1 MTAGSPIDVARVLAR
16 EYGYGLEPVNY
27 VRGVAMSG
35 RMRLHRLERDGDD
48 PVPSIVEA
56 VEPFVGGDVSTMLGA
71 VDGSVLSG
79 YVWADELS
87 EATGDE
93 RYARLLEQIAS
104 GYLEMRADGLPAAVD
119 PGYRVE
125 DVFFAGALLG
135 RAFKTSG
142 DEQYARALT
151 GFLERVDAQPDSGLW
166 WHCNASPF
174 TWGRGNAFAALGFA
188 EALSYLPTDGPGRA
202 ALEAKHGAHLE
213 ALIAHQDSSG
223 AWRQVIDRP
232 DSYLELTAT
241 AIIGY
246 AIVRGMR
253 SGWLSRDLESVAAR
267 AWGAV
272 AERVDE
278 AGMVRDSCPGTGP
291 LPTLEAYLQREPIS
305 GHDDRAGSTA
315 LWFAVEYAAYLR
327 IGSA

>member
-1 MTAGSPIDVARVLAR
+1 MTAGSPIEVARVLAG

-35 RMRLHRLERDGDD
+35 RLRLHHLERSGGD
-48 PVPSIVEA
+48 PAPSIVEA
-56 VEPFVGGDVSTMLGA
+56 VEPFVGDGIVTMLQA

-104 GYLEMRADGLPAAVD
+104 GYLETRADGLPAAVD
-119 PGYRVE
+119 PDYRVE
-125 DVFFAGALLG
+125 DVFFAVALLG

-142 DEQYARALT
+142 DERYARALT

-174 TWGRGNAFAALGFA
+174 AWGRGNAFAALGFA
-188 EALSYLPTDGPGRA
+188 EALSYLPADGPGRG
-202 ALEAKHGAHLE
+202 ALEAKHRAHLE
-213 ALIAHQDSSG
+213 ALIRYQDASG

-232 DSYLELTAT
+232 DSYLELTVT

-246 AIVRGMR
+246 AIVRGMGR
-253 SGWLSRDLESVAAR
+253 GWLSRDLEPSAAR

-272 AERVDE
+272 AARVDE

-291 LPTLEAYLQREPIS
+291 LPTLEDYLEREPIS
-305 GHDDRAGSTA
+305 GHDDRAGSMA
-315 LWFAVEYAAYLR
+315 LWFAVEYGEYLGT
-327 IGSA
+327 GSA

>member
-1 MTAGSPIDVARVLAR
+1 MAARSPIEVARVLAN

-35 RMRLHRLERDGDD
+35 RLRLHRLEPGGDD
-48 PVPSIVEA
+48 PTSSIVGA
-56 VEPFVGGDVSTMLGA
+56 VDPLVGDDAGTMLQK

-104 GYLEMRADGLPAAVD
+104 GYLETRTDGLPAAVD
-119 PGYRVE
+119 LDYRVE

-142 DEQYARALT
+142 DERYALALT
-151 GFLERVDAQPDSGLW
+151 GFLEQVGAQPDSGLW

-188 EALSYLPTDGPGRA
+188 EALSYLPADGPRRA
-202 ALEAKHGAHLE
+202 ALEAKHRAHLE
-213 ALIAHQDSSG
+213 TLIGHQDSSG
-223 AWRQVIDRP
+223 AWRQVIDRA
-232 DSYLELTAT
+232 DSYLELTVT

-246 AIVRGMR
+246 AIVRGMGR
-253 SGWLSRDLESVAAR
+253 GWLSRDLEPIAAR

-272 AERVDE
+272 AERVDA

-291 LPTLEAYLQREPIS
+291 LPTLEDYLQREPIS
-305 GHDDRAGSTA
+305 GHDDRAGSMA
-315 LWFAVEYAAYLR
+315 LWFAVEYAEYLSA
-327 IGSA
+327 GSA